1 MAEGLGISEPLCSP
15 TYLYVIEYEG
25 RLPLYHIDLYR
36 VEEEEFFE
44 ELGLRELLYGTGI
57 SVVEWWSKFPVFFP
71 EQAIRV
77 SFTILP
83 KGDRSIAV
91 EGWRP

>member
-1 MAEGLGISEPLCSP
+1 MAEGLGISEPLRSP

-36 VEEEEFFE
+36 VEEEEFLE
-44 ELGLRELLYGTGI
+44 ELGLRDLLYGNGV
-57 SVVEWWSKFPVFFP
+57 SVVEWWSKFPGFFP

-83 KGDRSIAV
+83 EGDRSITV
-91 EGWRP
+91 EGWHP